1 MKGVSR
7 TKQVLVAGGT
17 CGITMIAAA
26 RKIEDACWERKIRV
40 NVKVVNLWE
49 SQYPGDGYDLI
60 IELFEFFKNEK
71 CPVISGKPFVAHQG
85 EEELIDKIVDILNH

>member
-1 MKGVSR
+1 MKTIPR

-26 RKIEDACWERKIRV
+26 RKIEDACWERRIRV

-60 IELFEFFKNEK
+60 IEMFEFFKNEK
-71 CPVISGKPFVAHQG
+71 CPIISGRPFVAHDG
-85 EEELIDKIVDILNH
+85 EKELINEIVDILSR